1 MHGCVTTEQV
11 VIVVDAALGG
21 NITGLKAWHAM
32 REAFKDGRP
41 LSLREFEQ
49 FSENLED
56 LVCDPTGGLIV
67 RNLGN
72 S

>member
-1 MHGCVTTEQV
+1 MHGHVTTEQV
-11 VIVVDAALGG
+11 VTVVDAALKG

-41 LSLREFEQ
+41 LSVREFEA
-49 FSENLED
+49 FSESLED
-56 LVCDPTGGLIV
+56 LVCDPMGGLIV
-67 RNLGN
+67 RNLGR